1 MYITIKYIV
10 LLVFSHAI
18 INYTNE
24 DIKKEVL
31 ENIEKSLKYNKNN
44 YDDIKEGDKILI
56 NQFVHHS
63 GKKLVFGIFKK
74 KNTIFKIPGTIL
86 LYYGSCFL
94 YISIDIDTFQFNKGD
109 EYIIESKLCTLIS
122 KDNCDKILSESSSIK
137 SSKKENKKKRKN
149 S

>member
-56 NQFVHHS
+56 NQFVQ
-63 GKKLVFGIFKK
+63 LFFI
-74 KNTIFKIPGTIL
+74 
-86 LYYGSCFL
+86 
-94 YISIDIDTFQFNKGD
+94 YINR
-109 EYIIESKLCTLIS
+109 Y
-122 KDNCDKILSESSSIK
+122 
-137 SSKKENKKKRKN
+137 
-149 S
+149 